1 MQPRYFHEDAAGQG
15 FAREARD
22 YGLYQID
29 SFKFFDGETY
39 VVLNNYPGGQTGLG
53 KLNAA
58 MDTFEVLGHYF
69 SRGPEKL
76 TEAAANRLPDGTW
89 MAICRQ
95 DGGTTNYMFTTS
107 KDGRTW
113 TTPEYRELVPNGGAS
128 KPVFERFGGVYY
140 LGWQE
145 STRINGVSRSVF
157 NIDVSR
163 DGKTW
168 TRRYRFESE
177 KSFQYPSLHEYKGS
191 VYVTVTQGDT
201 SPSRKERV
209 MFGRLE

>member
-1 MQPRYFHEDAAGQG
+1 MQPRRFYEDAVAQG

-39 VVLNNYPGGQTGLG
+39 VVLNNYPAGQTGLG

-69 SRGPEKL
+69 SRGAEKL

-113 TTPEYRELVPNGGAS
+113 TAPEYRDIVPNGVKA
-128 KPVFERFGGVYY
+128 GV
-140 LGWQE
+140 
-145 STRINGVSRSVF
+145 
-157 NIDVSR
+157 
-163 DGKTW
+163 
-168 TRRYRFESE
+168 
-177 KSFQYPSLHEYKGS
+177 
-191 VYVTVTQGDT
+191 
-201 SPSRKERV
+201 
-209 MFGRLE
+209 